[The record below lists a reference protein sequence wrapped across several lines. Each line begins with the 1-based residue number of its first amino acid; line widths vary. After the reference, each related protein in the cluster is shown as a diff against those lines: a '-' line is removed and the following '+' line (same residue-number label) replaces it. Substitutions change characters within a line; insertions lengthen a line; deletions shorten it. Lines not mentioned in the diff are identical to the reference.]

1 MSEGCFDPARHHELY
16 RTQQPITTEECM
28 DQNRNESMK
37 GSGSMSGTAASAA
50 NSLARGKEA
59 IGNAA
64 NEASDSAAADLR
76 ALQND
81 LNNLKD
87 TVMRFISHASDEA
100 TKSAR
105 EITSNVADQM
115 SSVASDM
122 AGKGANVASVATQQA
137 KTLASEIEGMA
148 RRNPLGAIA
157 GAVVIG
163 VLIGM
168 MGRRNG

>member
-1 MSEGCFDPARHHELY
+1 
-16 RTQQPITTEECM
+16 M
-28 DQNRNESMK
+28 DQNKNEAFK
-37 GSGSMSGTAASAA
+37 GTGSMSGAAASAA

-64 NEASDSAAADLR
+64 GEASDSAAADLR

-100 TKSAR
+100 TKSSR
-105 EITSNVADQM
+105 EITSNVADHM

-137 KTLASEIEGMA
+137 KTFASEIEGIA

-163 VLIGM
+163 VLIGL

>member
-1 MSEGCFDPARHHELY
+1 
-16 RTQQPITTEECM
+16 M

-37 GSGSMSGTAASAA
+37 SSSSMSGAAASAA

-64 NEASDSAAADLR
+64 SEASESAGADLR

-81 LNNLKD
+81 LNNLKG
-87 TVMRFISHASDEA
+87 TVMRFISQASDEA

-105 EITSNVADQM
+105 EISSNMADQM

-122 AGKGANVASVATQQA
+122 ADRGANMATAATQQA
-137 KTLASEIEGMA
+137 KTFAAELEGMT

-163 VLIGM
+163 VLIGL
-168 MGRRNG
+168 MGRRNV